1 MVILRRKS
9 TNMNPKKTLTILAF
23 AAIYFIWGT
32 TYLANIFG
40 LQGMKPFILSSLRYA
55 GASTLLLVWCLIKK
69 LPLPSPRQ
77 LKVLAISGLLMLG
90 GGAGFVVI
98 GEQYIS
104 SGHTAVIIATEPLLF
119 LLLDRQGWRSNFS
132 NKWML
137 TGLLLGF
144 TGIVLFSRYTTS
156 TAVAMGGVLELIK
169 GTALVLLSTIFWVS
183 GTLYARRHQTEE
195 GSPVV
200 QAAVQH
206 MAAALACS
214 VIALSLGEWHSF
226 TPSAIPTQAWGALT
240 FLVVMGSLV
249 AFIAFTWLVKIK
261 PPAIVST
268 HTYVNPII
276 AVIIGCIIAKE
287 QIGAMQILSLAMVLT
302 GVLLTSI
309 KKAAAL

>member
-1 MVILRRKS
+1 
-9 TNMNPKKTLTILAF
+9 MNTKRTLTILAF
-23 AAIYFIWGT
+23 LAIYFIWGT
-32 TYLANIFG
+32 TYVANIFG
-40 LQGMKPFILSSLRYA
+40 LQSMKPFVLSSLRYA
-55 GASTLLLVWCLIKK
+55 GASTLLLVWCLFKR
-69 LPLPSPRQ
+69 LTLPSPRQ

-119 LLLDRQGWRSNFS
+119 LLLDRAGWRSNFS

-144 TGIVLFSRYTTS
+144 TGIFLFSRYS
-156 TAVAMGGVLELIK
+156 TPAAVDTNGAMELIK
-169 GTALVLLSTIFWVS
+169 GTVLVLLSSVFWVS

-214 VIALSLGEWHSF
+214 VIALSLGEWRSF
-226 TPSAIPTQAWGALT
+226 TPSGISSQAWGALA
-240 FLVVMGSLV
+240 FLVLMGSLV

-268 HTYVNPII
+268 HTYVNPIV
-276 AVIIGCIIAKE
+276 AVIIGSLIAKE
-287 QIGAMQILSLAMVLT
+287 QIGTMQVISLVLVLA

-309 KKAAAL
+309 KKAPAL

>member
-1 MVILRRKS
+1 
-9 TNMNPKKTLTILAF
+9 MNTKRTLTILAF

-55 GASTLLLVWCLIKK
+55 GASALLLVWCLIKR
-69 LPLPSPRQ
+69 LALPSLRQ

-104 SGHTAVIIATEPLLF
+104 SGHTAVVIATEPLLF

-144 TGIVLFSRYTTS
+144 TGIFLFSRYTTS
-156 TAVAMGGVLELIK
+156 TAATAGGALELIK
-169 GTALVLLSTIFWVS
+169 GTALVLLSSIFWVS

-226 TPSAIPTQAWGALT
+226 TPSEIPSQAWGALT

-268 HTYVNPII
+268 HAYVNPIV

-287 QIGAMQILSLAMVLT
+287 QIGSMQILSLAMVLI

-309 KKAAAL
+309 KKRAAL